1 MFDPTRFNET
11 PLTRQKP
18 PTAGL
23 RWRVRELMEARDLNV
38 SELARLA
45 DITPNTARAL
55 VRGVTERVD
64 FDTLVK
70 VANALGV
77 RPKELLEE
85 VEENEPGPWVPGL
98 LLAA

>member
-1 MFDPTRFNET
+1 MRM
-11 PLTRQKP
+11 
-18 PTAGL
+18 
-23 RWRVRELMEARDLNV
+23 RWRVRELMEARNLNV

-64 FDTLVK
+64 FDTLIK

-85 VEENEPGPWVPGL
+85 VETEPGPWLPAL
-98 LLAA
+98 LHAA